1 MKDQIVSELR
11 KLTTTRSAF
20 ALLAG
25 LLAVVGLGAAAVT
38 TDGEPNLL
46 VPLEGQAF
54 LNVVLSITPI
64 FALLLGI
71 RSFTDEFRFG
81 SIVPTLLA
89 NPRRLRVLAAKVVT
103 TAAGGIV
110 LALAATTVAIAVG
123 APILIGKGWDLTWSV
138 EAMGA
143 VIGRLVFASA
153 LWTTIGVG
161 VGLAIRYQVAAVAG
175 SLVWMIAGEGI
186 LGGLLPDVARYFPG
200 SAGFAVVGINASGLL
215 APVTAA
221 ILLGGYALAAL
232 VAGGTLMQRR
242 DIV

>member
-25 LLAVVGLGAAAVT
+25 LLAVVGLGAVAVT

-46 VPLEGQAF
+46 VPLERQAF

-81 SIVPTLLA
+81 PIVPTLLA
-89 NPRRLRVLAAKVVT
+89 NPRRRQVLAAKVVT
-103 TAAGGIV
+103 TAAAGIV

-123 APILIGKGWDLTWSV
+123 APILIGKGWELTWSIV
-138 EAMGA
+138 AMGA
-143 VIGRLVFASA
+143 VVGRLIVASA

-161 VGLAIRYQVAAVAG
+161 VGLAIRHQVAAIAG

-186 LGGLLPDVARYFPG
+186 VGDLLPHVARYFPG

-215 APVTAA
+215 APVAAA
-221 ILLGGYALAAL
+221 ILLGGYAL
-232 VAGGTLMQRR
+232 VAVVSGGTPMQRR
-242 DIV
+242 DIA

>member
-25 LLAVVGLGAAAVT
+25 LLAVVGLGAVAVT
-38 TDGEPNLL
+38 TDGQPNLL
-46 VPLEGQAF
+46 VPLEHQAF

-103 TAAGGIV
+103 TAAAGIV
-110 LALAATTVAIAVG
+110 LALAATAVAIAVG
-123 APILIGKGWDLTWSV
+123 APILIAKGWDITWSIG
-138 EAMGA
+138 AMGS
-143 VIGRLVFASA
+143 VVGRLLVASA

-161 VGLAIRYQVAAVAG
+161 VGLAIRHQVAAVAG
-175 SLVWMIAGEGI
+175 SLVWMIAAEGI
-186 LGGLLPDVARYFPG
+186 VGGLLPDVARYFPG

-221 ILLGGYALAAL
+221 ILLGGYAAAA
-232 VAGGTLMQRR
+232 VAAGGTLMQRR
-242 DIV
+242 DIA

>member
-1 MKDQIVSELR
+1 MKDQMVSELR

-25 LLAVVGLGAAAVT
+25 LLAVVGLGAVAVT

-89 NPRRLRVLAAKVVT
+89 SPRRLRVLAAKVVT

-123 APILIGKGWDLTWSV
+123 APILIGKEWDLTWSV
-138 EAMGA
+138 GAMGV
-143 VIGRLVFASA
+143 VIGRLVLASA

-161 VGLAIRYQVAAVAG
+161 VGLAIRHQVAAVAG

-186 LGGLLPDVARYFPG
+186 VGGLLPEVARYFPG

-221 ILLGGYALAAL
+221 ILLGGYALVAV

-242 DIV
+242 DIA

>member
-11 KLTTTRSAF
+11 KLTTTRSAY

-25 LLAVVGLGAAAVT
+25 LLAVVGLGAVAVT

-54 LNVVLSITPI
+54 LNVMLSITPI

-89 NPRRLRVLAAKVVT
+89 SPRRLRVLAAKVVT
-103 TAAGGIV
+103 SAAGGVV

-123 APILIGKGWDLTWSV
+123 APILIGKGWGITWSID
-138 EAMGA
+138 AMGA
-143 VIGRLVFASA
+143 VIGRLVVASA

-161 VGLAIRYQVAAVAG
+161 VGLAIRHQVAAVAG

-186 LGGLLPDVARYFPG
+186 VGGLLPDVARYFPG

-215 APVTAA
+215 APMTAA
-221 ILLGGYALAAL
+221 IVLGGYALVGL

-242 DIV
+242 DIA

>member
-1 MKDQIVSELR
+1 MKEQIVSELR

-25 LLAVVGLGAAAVT
+25 LVAVVGLGAVAVT

-138 EAMGA
+138 DAMG
-143 VIGRLVFASA
+143 
-153 LWTTIGVG
+153 
-161 VGLAIRYQVAAVAG
+161 
-175 SLVWMIAGEGI
+175 
-186 LGGLLPDVARYFPG
+186 
-200 SAGFAVVGINASGLL
+200 AVVGINASGLL

-221 ILLGGYALAAL
+221 ILLGGYALVAV

-242 DIV
+242 DIA

>member
-123 APILIGKGWDLTWSV
+123 APILTGKGWDLTWSV
-138 EAMGA
+138 DAMGA

-221 ILLGGYALAAL
+221 ILLGGYALAAV

>member
-138 EAMGA
+138 DAMGA

-221 ILLGGYALAAL
+221 ILLGGYALAAV

>member
-1 MKDQIVSELR
+1 MKGQIVSELR

-25 LLAVVGLGAAAVT
+25 LLAVVGLGAVAVT

-103 TAAGGIV
+103 TAAAGVV
-110 LALAATTVAIAVG
+110 LAIAATTVAIAVG
-123 APILIGKGWDLTWSV
+123 APILIGKGWDLTWSID
-138 EAMGA
+138 AMGA
-143 VIGRLVFASA
+143 VVGRLVFASA

-161 VGLAIRYQVAAVAG
+161 VGLAIRHQVAAVAG

-200 SAGFAVVGINASGLL
+200 SAGFAVVGINSSGLL

-221 ILLGGYALAAL
+221 ILLGGYAFVA
-232 VAGGTLMQRR
+232 VIAGGTLMQRR

>member
-1 MKDQIVSELR
+1 MKGQIVSELR

-25 LLAVVGLGAAAVT
+25 LLAVVGLGAVAVT

-46 VPLEGQAF
+46 VPLQGQAF

-71 RSFTDEFRFG
+71 RSCTDEFRFG
-81 SIVPTLLA
+81 SLIPTLLA

-123 APILIGKGWDLTWSV
+123 APILIGKGWDLTWSIG
-138 EAMGA
+138 AMGA
-143 VIGRLVFASA
+143 VVGRLVFASA

-161 VGLAIRYQVAAVAG
+161 VGLAIRHQVAAVAG

-186 LGGLLPDVARYFPG
+186 VGGLLPDVARYFPG
-200 SAGFAVVGINASGLL
+200 SAGFAVVGINSSGLL

-221 ILLGGYALAAL
+221 ILLGGYALVA
-232 VAGGTLMQRR
+232 VIAGGTLMQRR
-242 DIV
+242 DIA